1 MTVNVKKSWLMTALF
16 GLLIAVLGI
25 LMIAY
30 SSSAWKI
37 LIVLVGLGFVIN
49 AFFDISTIKLSP
61 IVFKKWAISN
71 TVLNMLLGVLMI
83 ILPWFVSTIISWVIG
98 TLLIIYGIGMIS
110 EVCVFRP
117 QYLLTRMIIVSL
129 LAIAF
134 GVLFIFDPSSFSTT
148 VMLVIGIP
156 CIVVG
161 VMLLVGSIIYRVKKG
176 KVQDGHIFSDDAP
189 TYEQTATIIS
199 EEENS
204 TESPS
209 SDNS

>member
-71 TVLNMLLGVLMI
+71 MVLDLLLGVLMI

-129 LAIAF
+129 LSIAF

-161 VMLLVGSIIYRVKKG
+161 VMLLVGSII
-176 KVQDGHIFSDDAP
+176 
-189 TYEQTATIIS
+189 
-199 EEENS
+199 
-204 TESPS
+204 
-209 SDNS
+209 

>member
-71 TVLNMLLGVLMI
+71 MVLDLLLGVL
-83 ILPWFVSTIISWVIG
+83 FVSTIISWVIG

-129 LAIAF
+129 LSIAF

-176 KVQDGHIFSDDAP
+176 KVQDAHIFSDDAP
-189 TYEQTATIIS
+189 TYEQTATVIS